1 MALSV
6 KIRNVILSAIGVV
19 TSTAAIG
26 VWKFYH
32 DWTVD
37 EKIEESQ
44 QFDNAEQKVE
54 VINHVR
60 NSFSASELT
69 KNRMMDS
76 LMVKELLE
84 TLDDI
89 KTTVKHADSMA
100 QLNADQVYQIKEV
113 IKKN

>member
-1 MALSV
+1 M
-6 KIRNVILSAIGVV
+6 SAIGVV
-19 TSTAAIG
+19 ASTAAIG

-44 QFDNAEQKVE
+44 QFDNAEQKVQ
-54 VINHVR
+54 VISHVT
-60 NSFSASELT
+60 NSFSAAELT

-76 LMVKELLE
+76 IMVEHLLQS
-84 TLDDI
+84 LDEI
-89 KTTVKHADSMA
+89 KSTVKHADSMA
-100 QLNADQVYQIKEV
+100 EWNAVQVFQIKEE